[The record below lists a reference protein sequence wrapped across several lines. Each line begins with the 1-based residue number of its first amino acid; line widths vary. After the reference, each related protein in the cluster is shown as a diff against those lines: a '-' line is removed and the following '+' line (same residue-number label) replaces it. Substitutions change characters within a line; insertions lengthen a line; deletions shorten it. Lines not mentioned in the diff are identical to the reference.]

1 LYRYSEAEQAEMD
14 CVQDGGGAECT
25 VAFNNAW
32 EAAEEH
38 EREAVL
44 RHRSLLR
51 RWINTNK

>member
-1 LYRYSEAEQAEMD
+1 MYRYSEAEQAEMD